1 MAIYDAIVLGTGG
14 VGSAA
19 LMHLARR
26 GCRVLG
32 VDRFTPPHE
41 FGSSHGQTRIIRQAY
56 FEHPDYTPLL
66 LDCYRLWSEL
76 AADAGEQLYL
86 ETGVLQIG
94 PPDGEVVSG
103 VFQAAELHD
112 LDVERLKSS
121 EIERRWPGLK
131 VPRDL
136 IGAYE
141 RRAGYLLVEKCIK
154 AHLRVARQAGAEQ
167 LCSTEILSWDPGPPV
182 RLRTSAGE
190 LQAERLIITAGPWA
204 SSLLDDLNL
213 QLEVRRKSVFWYSSN
228 DTSDSAHRQLPCF
241 LYELPS
247 GVFYGMPQ
255 VDERGVKVA
264 EHSGGQKIDDPLAV
278 DRQIDAEDLLRVTA
292 FVDGQLPLL
301 TSGHREHSV
310 CMYTM
315 SLDQHFVVDSH
326 PTHEHIAFATGLS
339 GHGFKFAPILGQVL
353 SELVLDG
360 GTELPI
366 DFLGLR

>member
-1 MAIYDAIVLGTGG
+1 MDIYDAIVLGTGG

-32 VDRFTPPHE
+32 VDRFAPPHE

-66 LDCYRLWSEL
+66 LDCYRLWNEL
-76 AADAGEQLYL
+76 AADAGEQLYF

-103 VFQAAELHD
+103 VFQAANQHS
-112 LDVERLKSS
+112 LDVERLESG
-121 EIERRWPGLK
+121 EIERRWPAMK
-131 VPRDL
+131 VPNGF

-141 RRAGYLLVEKCIK
+141 QHAGYLLVEKCVE
-154 AHLRVARQAGAEQ
+154 AHLQAARQAGAEQ

-182 RLRTSAGE
+182 RLRTSEGDLRAR
-190 LQAERLIITAGPWA
+190 RLIITAGPWA
-204 SSLLDDLNL
+204 SSLLGDLHL

-228 DTSDSAHRQLPCF
+228 DASDSVHRQLPCF
-241 LYELPS
+241 LYELPN

-255 VDERGVKVA
+255 RDERGVKVA
-264 EHSGGQKIDDPLAV
+264 EHSGGQKIDEPLEV
-278 DRQIDAEDLLRVTA
+278 DRQVDAADLLSVTA
-292 FVDGQLPLL
+292 FVDGHLPLL
-301 TSGHREHSV
+301 ASDHREHSV

-315 SLDQHFVVDSH
+315 SPDQHFVVDRH
-326 PTHEHIAFATGLS
+326 PAHEHIAFAAGLS
-339 GHGFKFAPILGQVL
+339 GHGFKFAPVLGQAL
-353 SELVLDG
+353 TELVLDG

-366 DFLGLR
+366 DFLRLR

>member
-1 MAIYDAIVLGTGG
+1 MANYDAIVLGTGG

-32 VDRFTPPHE
+32 VDRFAPPHV
-41 FGSSHGQTRIIRQAY
+41 FGSSHGQTRILRQAY
-56 FEHPDYTPLL
+56 FEHSDYTPLL

-76 AADAGEQLYL
+76 AAEIGERLYF

-94 PPDGEVVSG
+94 PADGAVVSG
-103 VFQAAELHD
+103 VFQAAHLHD
-112 LDVERLKSS
+112 LDVERLEPG
-121 EIERRWPGLK
+121 EIERRWSALK

-141 RRAGYLLVEKCIK
+141 RRAGYLLVEKCVE
-154 AHLRVARQAGAEQ
+154 AHLQVALKAGAEQ

-190 LQAERLIITAGPWA
+190 LQADRLVVTAGAWA
-204 SSLLDDLNL
+204 GPLLSDLQL

-228 DTSDSAHRQLPCF
+228 DTSESAHRQLPCF
-241 LYELPS
+241 LYELPN

-264 EHSGGQKIDDPLAV
+264 EHSGGQKIDDPLEV
-278 DRQIDAEDLLRVTA
+278 DRQIDAEDLLRVAT
-292 FVDGQLPLL
+292 FVDGYLPLL
-301 TSGHREHSV
+301 ASDHREHSV

-315 SLDQHFVVDSH
+315 SPDQHFVVDRH
-326 PTHEHIAFATGLS
+326 PAYEHIAFAAGLS

-353 SELVLDG
+353 SGLVLDG